1 MNLEKEAMRAQVDKM
16 ETVQAMQTEEIARLS
31 LEAGKTSQ
39 MIDGGLTVSKE
50 SMIKLTNKVD

>member
-1 MNLEKEAMRAQVDKM
+1 LNLEKEAMRAQVDKM
-16 ETVQAMQTEEIARLS
+16 ETVQAMQTEEITRLS

>member
-1 MNLEKEAMRAQVDKM
+1 LNLEKEAMRAQVDKM

>member
-1 MNLEKEAMRAQVDKM
+1 LNLEKEAMRAQVDKM

-39 MIDGGLTVSKE
+39 MIDGGLTVNKE

>member
-16 ETVQAMQTEEIARLS
+16 ETVQAMQTEEITRLS

>member
-1 MNLEKEAMRAQVDKM
+1 MRAQVDKM

>member
-1 MNLEKEAMRAQVDKM
+1 LNLEKEAMRAQVEKM
-16 ETVQAMQTEEIARLS
+16 ETVQAMQTEEITRLS